1 MNLNISGL
9 EMLYGRRSS
18 PGFGSPPVTYM
29 KPSWTQNWAANVPVK
44 SSEKI
49 SIYLYISLYISI
61 YLYSGQESGKLTQ
74 RPLMKYY

>member
-18 PGFGSPPVTYM
+18 PGFGSPPVTYV

-49 SIYLYISLYISI
+49 SIYLYSV
-61 YLYSGQESGKLTQ
+61 QESGKLTQ
-74 RPLMKYY
+74 RPLMK